1 LSTAEITKLQPIEGG
16 LVLLG
21 NPKQMLRQAQEVA
34 EVLMDVVLKQKLYQ
48 DIGKSR
54 HIEVPAW
61 QFAAHFY
68 GISAKI
74 VEGGTVPYIDE
85 LTGAAGFK
93 ARAEALLINTGQV
106 ISAGEAL
113 CLNNEDNWSMRP
125 KYEYQNGSRVQIGQV
140 HVPSFQLMSMAQTRA
155 IGKALSNV
163 LRFVVVL
170 AGFADTPAEE
180 MTGDETGQPREERK
194 PGKDPE
200 RKSEQAANGNT
211 QRISE
216 AQRKRLFAI
225 AHEVNCPMNT
235 VGQIIQSFGFDIAA
249 NITREKYD
257 ALVKAVQEWQAAPA
271 NK

>member
-1 LSTAEITKLQPIEGG
+1 MATGEITKLTPIEGG
-16 LVLLG
+16 LTLLG

-74 VEGGTVPYIDE
+74 VEGATVPYVDE

-93 ARAEALLINTGQV
+93 SRAEAMLISTGQV

-125 KYEYQNGSRVQIGQV
+125 KYEYQNGNRVQTGQV

-155 IGKALSNV
+155 IGKALSNI

-180 MTGDETGQPREERK
+180 MTGDEQDQRRPEDKK
-194 PGKDPE
+194 PGKEPE
-200 RKSEQAANGNT
+200 RKSAQNGNG
-211 QRISE
+211 QLISE
-216 AQRKRLFAI
+216 GQRKRIFAI

-235 VGQIIQSFGFDIAA
+235 VGQIIQGFGFDIAA
-249 NITREKYD
+249 NITRDKYD
-257 ALVKAVQEWQAAPA
+257 ALVKAVQEWQAAPTQ
-271 NK
+271 K